1 MFEFK
6 LSLNEAN
13 LVLAA
18 LGKQPFDQV
27 AALIGNIRKQAEPQ
41 LERVQSE
48 MQAAQAAEAAAKAE
62 EAEKVAATEAVA
74 G

>member
-48 MQAAQAAEAAAKAE
+48 IQAEAAAKAA